1 MQLKYFIYLMQS
13 LSEIIYLQRILLNH
27 DFELDLK
34 KLYTPEMQGY
44 SK

>member
-13 LSEIIYLQRILLNH
+13 LSEIIYSQRILLNH
-27 DFELDLK
+27 DFELDLN
-34 KLYTPEMQGY
+34 KLYAPEMQGY